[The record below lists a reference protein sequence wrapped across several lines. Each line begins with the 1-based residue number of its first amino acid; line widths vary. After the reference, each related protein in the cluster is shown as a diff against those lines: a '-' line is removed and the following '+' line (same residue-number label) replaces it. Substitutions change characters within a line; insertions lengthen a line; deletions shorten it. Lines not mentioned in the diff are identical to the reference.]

1 MPVLGRPEPTAKKIK
16 GLEYDVTSVVTD
28 SNVTLV
34 VPPTPPVAKCRVF
47 SRDDYAERGPSF
59 PAKTSSSSLAGWGGG
74 LGHAV
79 GYGVSSLFP
88 HAMAD
93 VAQAP
98 LTGATKRSD
107 VADRVDGPD
116 STVTT
121 KVFTQR
127 VIGELEQMKLRRKE
141 EDLRARPAPTAAAVA
156 AHWGMTENGVE
167 LALGQFGAAG
177 REERLKRLA
186 GVPTSRVR
194 CSGEAPSLTDWRRSE
209 REYVDPMEPVPSFRR
224 KLDVDK
230 PLPLWAA
237 GGVDIN
243 ALFSA
248 VATVDGMLG
257 GDILLK
263 KVRST
268 SEAIGVDG
276 AYAYARPGKASRSS
290 PPSGIE
296 ALVYPECAEC
306 LSDLGRDF
314 HWNVSNPSCCTRM
327 LTADVPL
334 AVQASLGEYLGPVLN
349 HRRILEELPNW
360 LDQRIAQDIEY
371 GLHFERDLNPGIVVA
386 GMNKSARPHLRSLYD
401 GIVKQGAQH
410 EVLVCEGI
418 TYFPS
423 YFYGFGASS
432 PNWKNKWR
440 LTSDLRLHDA
450 DTDWRFGM
458 SLNDQ
463 CVKEDY
469 DIPRWVVLRDVL
481 REGADMFSLWRELA
495 SAHPECEHA
504 LRPFSFAEDGKSYF
518 HRFGMTRKSRLA
530 QGMVIPTPGTGPDEK
545 PLPPKFVSAN
555 VLLFGSRPGPWWSQR
570 FSCVLVALIRK
581 RQWAFEEELLR
592 LSGKGDEEAL
602 RNMPAHLAELV
613 RERSAGGGSIKLP
626 TSTCMYIDD
635 ILSRCLGPLRAMVGL
650 LCTWDEMERMGV
662 PPGLEEDKT
671 SSKAQMGEAIEFLGV
686 LCDWEAGK
694 AQVSESKTRVLLR
707 WLRRIAGRTWIHLA
721 EFESLWGTAGNVAM
735 FLPGVRRALG
745 HGYKAKSSKHYV
757 IDSDFGQIVRVQGWM
772 RDAISKIL
780 EALQK
785 GGGEPF
791 YEASPGEAE
800 EEVIQSVTDAART
813 VSEKVF
819 SGMGGVILHGT
830 SAVMWHR
837 RFTIEELR
845 ILPIHVLELV
855 GSLTGLHLIRYFRRW
870 AGLGATG
877 PSRCLERIDNMSV
890 VDAIGKG
897 VAKDIRLIQLLSLR
911 EKSLEDQQLTS
922 EAAWIWTKSIEQL
935 GDAMSRGDFES
946 VRKDLRGRGFE
957 RIVHWDLGGESEG
970 LIPDYEELKAYL
982 FKLSDEH
989 EAMKGS
995 EYVSRSRWRKSS
1007 RRAKRKG
1014 GPSKAN

>member
-1 MPVLGRPEPTAKKIK
+1 M
-16 GLEYDVTSVVTD
+16 
-28 SNVTLV
+28 
-34 VPPTPPVAKCRVF
+34 
-47 SRDDYAERGPSF
+47 
-59 PAKTSSSSLAGWGGG
+59 
-74 LGHAV
+74 
-79 GYGVSSLFP
+79 
-88 HAMAD
+88 
-93 VAQAP
+93 
-98 LTGATKRSD
+98 
-107 VADRVDGPD
+107 
-116 STVTT
+116 
-121 KVFTQR
+121 
-127 VIGELEQMKLRRKE
+127 
-141 EDLRARPAPTAAAVA
+141 
-156 AHWGMTENGVE
+156 
-167 LALGQFGAAG
+167 
-177 REERLKRLA
+177 
-186 GVPTSRVR
+186 
-194 CSGEAPSLTDWRRSE
+194 
-209 REYVDPMEPVPSFRR
+209 DPMEPVLSYRR
-224 KLDVDK
+224 ELDVDK

-237 GGVDIN
+237 GGVNIN

-248 VATVDGMLG
+248 VATVDGVLG
-257 GDILLK
+257 GDVLLR
-263 KVRST
+263 KVRET
-268 SEAIGVDG
+268 SDAIGVDG
-276 AYAYARPGKASRSS
+276 AYAYARPGKASRYS
-290 PPSGIE
+290 PPAGVE
-296 ALVYPECAEC
+296 ALVYHESADC
-306 LSDLGRDF
+306 LSELGRDF
-314 HWNVSNPSCCTRM
+314 YWDVSSPSRCTRM
-327 LTADVPL
+327 LVADVPL
-334 AVQASLGEYLGPVLN
+334 SVQSASGEYLGPVLN

-360 LDQRIAQDIEY
+360 VDQRMVQDIEY
-371 GLHFERDLNPGIVVA
+371 GLHFERGLNPGIVIA
-386 GMNKSARPHLRSLYD
+386 GMNKSARPHLESLYN
-401 GIVKQGAQH
+401 GIMKQGAQH

-418 TYFPS
+418 TFFPS

-450 DTDWRFGM
+450 DTDWRLGM

-469 DIPRWVVLRDVL
+469 DIPRWVMLRDVL

-495 SAHPECEHA
+495 SVHPECERA

-530 QGMVIPTPGTGPDEK
+530 QGMVIPTPGVGPDK
-545 PLPPKFVSAN
+545 RPPPPKFVSAN

-592 LSGKGDEEAL
+592 LSGDGDEEAL
-602 RNMPAHLAELV
+602 RNMPPHLAGLV
-613 RERSAGGGSIKLP
+613 RERSAGGGSVKLP

-650 LCTWDEMERMGV
+650 LCTWDEMKRMGV

-694 AQVSESKTRVLLR
+694 ARVSESKTLVLLR
-707 WLRRIAGRTWIHLA
+707 WLRRIEGRTWVHLS

-772 RDAISKIL
+772 RDAVSKVL

-785 GGGEPF
+785 VGGEPF

-819 SGMGGVILHGT
+819 SGMGGVILHGA

-855 GSLTGLHLIRYFRRW
+855 GSLTGIHLIRYFRRW

-911 EKSLEDQQLTS
+911 GKSLEDQQLTS

-935 GDAMSRGDFES
+935 GDAMSRGEFES
-946 VRKDLRGRGFE
+946 VREDLWGRGFA
-957 RIVHWDLGGESEG
+957 RYDI
-970 LIPDYEELKAYL
+970 
-982 FKLSDEH
+982 
-989 EAMKGS
+989 
-995 EYVSRSRWRKSS
+995 
-1007 RRAKRKG
+1007 
-1014 GPSKAN
+1014 